1 MEETNYICVF
11 KWSVLNIHAVMWV
24 WRCHLF
30 SIINDTLTETK
41 GDRPACLG
49 PFVVTIV
56 IYSIYTSRYEGAFCF
71 ASILIFLIVN

>member
-1 MEETNYICVF
+1 MERFEYSCSDVG
-11 KWSVLNIHAVMWV
+11 LAVPLILD
-24 WRCHLF
+24 H
-30 SIINDTLTETK
+30 NDTLTETK

-56 IYSIYTSRYEGAFCF
+56 IYFIYTSRYAGAFCF